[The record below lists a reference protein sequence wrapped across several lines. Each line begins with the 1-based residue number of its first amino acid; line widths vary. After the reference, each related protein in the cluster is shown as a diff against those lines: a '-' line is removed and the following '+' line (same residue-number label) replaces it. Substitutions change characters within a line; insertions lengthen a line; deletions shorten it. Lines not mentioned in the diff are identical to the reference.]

1 MIASLKAEFLKLF
14 TVRSTYII
22 VGLAFLLEMF
32 FAFYATGWRAMPTQL
47 AEPHYLMSQ
56 VTSALNVL
64 MLLAAIV
71 AILLITHEYRYNTI
85 MHTLTSNTSR
95 TKVLLSKL
103 LALSCFAIVFALV
116 FGFLSP
122 ALTILAVKLHGHS
135 LSHQIFTWGNILWRT
150 MFYGW
155 GVVMLAA
162 ILAFIVRI
170 QVGALVAFFIIPS
183 TVENIAGILL
193 KKNQVYLP
201 FSALNTLVD
210 TFPGENHISYIRG
223 ATIALIYII
232 VGWIIAWI
240 LFLRRDA
247 N

>member
-1 MIASLKAEFLKLF
+1 
-14 TVRSTYII
+14 
-22 VGLAFLLEMF
+22 
-32 FAFYATGWRAMPTQL
+32 
-47 AEPHYLMSQ
+47 
-56 VTSALNVL
+56 
-64 MLLAAIV
+64 
-71 AILLITHEYRYNTI
+71 
-85 MHTLTSNTSR
+85 
-95 TKVLLSKL
+95 
-103 LALSCFAIVFALV
+103 
-116 FGFLSP
+116 
-122 ALTILAVKLHGHS
+122 
-135 LSHQIFTWGNILWRT
+135 